1 MPGQHSEALPLD
13 YRGYRI
19 YARAGTP
26 IWEKNPVSG
35 FEFVANRTV
44 GRGFLIERLDPSKP
58 PVRSLRQP
66 STLDAAKQEVDFLIK
81 FGTYDHPGEV
91 PVHSVAP
98 A

>member
-1 MPGQHSEALPLD
+1 MPEQHSEALPLD

-19 YARAGTP
+19 YARAGVP
-26 IWEKNPVSG
+26 IWKKNPTSG
-35 FEFVANRTV
+35 FEFVASRTA
-44 GRGFLIERLDPSKP
+44 GRGFLIERIDPSKP

-66 STLDAAKQEVDFLIK
+66 ATLAAAKLEVDFLLK

-91 PVHSVAP
+91 PVFSGAP